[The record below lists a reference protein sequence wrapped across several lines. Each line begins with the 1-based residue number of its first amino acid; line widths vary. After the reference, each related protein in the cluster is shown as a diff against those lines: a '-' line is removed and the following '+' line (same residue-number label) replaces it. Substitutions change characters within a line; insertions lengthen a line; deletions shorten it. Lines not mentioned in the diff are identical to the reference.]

1 MPAAQLILTGL
12 GAAATSAVTTSRLVG
27 DIADILRLTMLALI
41 VQVARPFVSCLLA
54 IARAFSV
61 DVVVLSRC

>member
-12 GAAATSAVTTSRLVG
+12 GAAASSAVATSRLVG
-27 DIADILRLTMLALI
+27 DVAHILRLAMLALI

-54 IARAFSV
+54 VARAFSV
-61 DVVVLSRC
+61 DVVILSRC